1 MIFISVSSVVVSAPT
16 SFRCASTALGSLR
29 SLELNGSTSRYEM
42 INMNK
47 YELSHIRYWFLFVGL
62 CLTAGQC
69 LQAQIALDGTIGPS
83 GPLTGP
89 NYQIGAELG
98 KQVGGNLFHSF
109 KDFSLNSGE
118 AATFSGPA
126 TVQNIIS
133 RVTGGN
139 ASSIDGA
146 IRSTIPDSNFYLL
159 NPAGVMFGPNA
170 SVDVGGSFTA
180 STVDSVKL
188 GAGGKFDARAP
199 VASVL
204 TSAPVEA
211 FGFLGLNVAGIKIQG
226 SKLRVNEGEAISLVG
241 GILKWRVAKSG
252 LPGAT

>member
-1 MIFISVSSVVVSAPT
+1 
-16 SFRCASTALGSLR
+16 
-29 SLELNGSTSRYEM
+29 
-42 INMNK
+42 MNK

-170 SVDVGGSFTA
+170 SVDVRNAIFSAFRLGLSRRPSPARSVSFTI
-180 STVDSVKL
+180 T
-188 GAGGKFDARAP
+188 
-199 VASVL
+199 
-204 TSAPVEA
+204 
-211 FGFLGLNVAGIKIQG
+211 LN
-226 SKLRVNEGEAISLVG
+226 
-241 GILKWRVAKSG
+241 G
-252 LPGAT
+252 LPSRAAFCSRR